1 MFQTAD
7 FGQLTTEPILALWQA
22 SEEPTYFH
30 TSAMIRTCTYLFFM
44 VVSPRRRPTGMRPGT
59 PSLQHLHLRAA
70 KHLCQKVCMGDDL
83 AIMHSDGDCQ
93 AVEGV
98 LSKGMEIVSEY
109 LQIWKLKL
117 STTKTLPAVFHLN
130 NKEGKREL
138 NINHNSET
146 LPFCSKSKCLDVTLD
161 RSVTYRRH
169 FIALLRRLAGFGWG
183 VGGTMLRTAT
193 LALVD
198 STTEWCAPVWCR
210 SAHTRLIDPAIN
222 DALRVVTGCLRS
234 APADNLPILAGI
246 QPAELRHKRATLS
259 LARHSMAPGHL
270 LHSVLTCPPWERTV
284 SQINTPISTGRTTTH
299 QFN

>member
-1 MFQTAD
+1 
-7 FGQLTTEPILALWQA
+7 
-22 SEEPTYFH
+22 
-30 TSAMIRTCTYLFFM
+30 
-44 VVSPRRRPTGMRPGT
+44 
-59 PSLQHLHLRAA
+59 
-70 KHLCQKVCMGDDL
+70 MGDDL
-83 AIMHSDGDCQ
+83 AIMHADGDCQ
-93 AVEGV
+93 TEEGV
-98 LSKGMEIVSEY
+98 LSKGIATVSEY

-117 STTKTLPAVFHLN
+117 STTKTVPAVFHLN

-161 RSVTYRRH
+161 RSLTYRRH
-169 FIALLRRLAGFGWG
+169 FVALLRRLAGFGWD

-270 LHSVLTCPPWERTV
+270 LHSVLICPPWERTV
-284 SQINTPISTGRTTTH
+284 SQINAPISTGRTTTH